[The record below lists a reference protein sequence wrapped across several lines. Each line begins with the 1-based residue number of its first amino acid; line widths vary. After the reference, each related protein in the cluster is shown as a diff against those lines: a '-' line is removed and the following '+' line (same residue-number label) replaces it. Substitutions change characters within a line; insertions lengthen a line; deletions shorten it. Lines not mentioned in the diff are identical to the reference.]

1 MIEYTHKANEENDY
15 ITYNHF
21 LIDDGLVPIL
31 YDDYY
36 MYNTDKSDKKE
47 IAQKLYDDNFVN
59 KYDPVEHK
67 QIFDLYINNESFMNK
82 AKFIYSVVD
91 VERYKT
97 FVEQNPS
104 IEEPNKYTLTYSV
117 TDSKG
122 VKVTMYHISITDI
135 AFVF

>member
-1 MIEYTHKANEENDY
+1 MIEYTHKASEENDY

-21 LIDDGLVPIL
+21 LIDDGLIPIL

-36 MYNTDKSDKKE
+36 MYNTENSDKKE
-47 IAQKLYDDNFVN
+47 IAQKLYDDNFVS

-91 VERYKT
+91 IERYKA